1 MASAEYG
8 LVLRLQP
15 GGDGVAAAAQ
25 TPPDVDSAD
34 IVAAAAH
41 RAQAPGFVVREMRVR
56 LAQRLR
62 RRLLIEGVPP
72 QHALSMHLQTDTC
85 SHTLYSAPG
94 SGACTRSVIAVATC
108 KQLHTGW
115 HALLLQAC
123 GRG

>member
-1 MASAEYG
+1 MATAEYG

-15 GGDGVAAAAQ
+15 GGDGVAAAAL

-41 RAQAPGFVVREMRVR
+41 GTQAPGFVVRELRVR

-62 RRLLIEGVPP
+62 RRLLIEGVSP

-85 SHTLYSAPG
+85 SHMLYSAPG
-94 SGACTRSVIAVATC
+94 SAV
-108 KQLHTGW
+108 
-115 HALLLQAC
+115 HARAASLP
-123 GRG
+123 